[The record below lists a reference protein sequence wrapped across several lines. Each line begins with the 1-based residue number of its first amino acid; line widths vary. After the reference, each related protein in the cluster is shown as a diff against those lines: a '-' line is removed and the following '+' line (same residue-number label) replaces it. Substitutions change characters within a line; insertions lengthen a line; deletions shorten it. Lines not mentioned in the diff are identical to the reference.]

1 MHHLFSPLVL
11 CYVPKAMGRW
21 VVVGEKRAEGRVVCV
36 ALLCDALVENI
47 NFI

>member
-1 MHHLFSPLVL
+1 
-11 CYVPKAMGRW
+11 VPKAKGRC
-21 VVVGEKRAEGRVVCV
+21 VVGGAKWAEGRVWVGGYVVGV